1 MLDTQNALFVLR
13 AILSK
18 DSNSNL
24 IVFNNWG
31 RINDNHVGHVYIS
44 DNNTGIDLYCC
55 HTTPCSDSANHTRLN
70 IIP

>member
-18 DSNSNL
+18 IQIQILLFL
-24 IVFNNWG
+24 IIE
-31 RINDNHVGHVYIS
+31 RINDNHVGHIYIS

-55 HTTPCSDSANHTRLN
+55 HTFSM
-70 IIP
+70 